1 MSVKISDINIACDA
15 ALDQDINQEIGF
27 LGEQD
32 KISFMEYEEQRDT
45 LEREFY
51 GICECCNGTGR
62 YWDCDPHNSRKVPC
76 DNCNGTGYLDNKENK
91 PHCPKCKDTKLVESS
106 IPMVGEEEC
115 YYCKDQDE

>member
-1 MSVKISDINIACDA
+1 MPVKISNNDIACNTS
-15 ALDQDINQEIGF
+15 LDQDINQEIGF

-32 KISFMEYEEQRDT
+32 RISFMEYEEQRDIF
-45 LEREFY
+45 EREFY
-51 GICECCNGTGR
+51 GICECCNGTGQ

-91 PHCPKCKDTKLVESS
+91 PHCPNCKDTKLVESS